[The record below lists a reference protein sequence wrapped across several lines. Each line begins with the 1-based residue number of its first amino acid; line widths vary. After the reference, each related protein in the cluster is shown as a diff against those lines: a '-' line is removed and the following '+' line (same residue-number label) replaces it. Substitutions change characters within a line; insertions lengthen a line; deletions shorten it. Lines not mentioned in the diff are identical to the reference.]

1 MTNTTNNVSTK
12 KGFTMIELVFVI
24 VIIGVLS
31 AVALPRFTAI
41 SDDAHVSKLQA
52 FVGTLNRTTGPS
64 LWSGIQRNDKAAN
77 GSVLATTYNS
87 AQYGTL
93 NTQVSDAANAEL
105 ESIPEEFAAESTAGL
120 ITLTG
125 NCDPAGTA
133 TPVIGST
140 TPTTG
145 IIATSVIIGTTTYDL
160 GCIDSDLNGSPR
172 FWLGK
177 TGESVVT
184 N

>member
-52 FVGTLNRTTGPS
+52 FVGTLNRTVGPS

-77 GSVLATTYNS
+77 GSVNTTTFNTQ
-87 AQYGTL
+87 QYGTL
-93 NTQVSDAANAEL
+93 NTQVSDATNAEL
-105 ESIPEEFAAESTAGL
+105 ESIPDEFAAESTAGL
-120 ITLTG
+120 ITLTAA
-125 NCDPAGTA
+125 CDPSNTV
-133 TPVIGST
+133 TPVIGSN
-140 TPTTG
+140 TPATG
-145 IIATSVIIGTTTYDL
+145 IIATSVVIGTTTYVL

-177 TGESVVT
+177 TGGTVIT